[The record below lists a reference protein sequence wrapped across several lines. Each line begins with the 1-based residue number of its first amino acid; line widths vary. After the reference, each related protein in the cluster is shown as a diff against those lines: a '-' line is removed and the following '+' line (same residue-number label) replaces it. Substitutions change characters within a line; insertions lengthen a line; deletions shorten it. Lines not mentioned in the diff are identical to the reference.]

1 MIFKDEAIWSQDI
14 FKTMCESMMA
24 KDWSIFYNL
33 WEQYKDYSNPKRK
46 SNSSKTLSGIGS
58 IENALSEQFN
68 SVAVIIAKSSI
79 GINELVKNLTE
90 KKSQILDVVKTLL
103 QLQNKATA
111 KKYFNS
117 SRWRLKQMMA
127 TKNYTLEHQKI
138 ESLCHGVIIAPDHG
152 IHHWSY

>member
-1 MIFKDEAIWSQDI
+1 MKPSGVLTYIFQTIR
-14 FKTMCESMMA
+14 ESMMA
-24 KDWSIFYNL
+24 KDWSIFYNI

-46 SNSSKTLSGIGS
+46 SNPSKTLSGIAS
-58 IENALSEQFN
+58 IENAQSEQLN

-90 KKSQILDVVKTLL
+90 KKSQILNVVKTLP

-111 KKYFNS
+111 KESFNS
-117 SRWRLKQMMA
+117 SRCWLKQMMA

-138 ESLCHGVIIAPDHG
+138 ESLCHGVTIAPDHG
-152 IHHWSY
+152 IQHWSY